1 MLNCK
6 YMKIKGLR
14 WWIITL
20 IFIATVINYIDR
32 TAFALL
38 WPEMGED
45 LGMDNSDYALMLNV
59 FMFTYAASKF
69 LSGRLYDKIGTRIG
83 FTISIIVWSLAA
95 AFHAVAKGIVSLSIV
110 RGLLGL
116 GEAGL
121 WPGTVKSNGEWFPV
135 KQRALAQGIF
145 NSGASIGNVIAPL
158 IIVFLYAQFGWKS
171 TYIIL
176 GLSGLIWVLPWLV
189 LNKKTKPEDHPW
201 MTEKER
207 QMLIDDRIE
216 NNVVVVEGTK
226 SLSVSKILSY
236 KEPWGIL
243 LCRFFIEPIWWFF
256 AGWMPIYLNSK
267 FGLSIE
273 EIGNTIW
280 ISYLIAAAGSIVGGL
295 FTEVIIKRTSTDFGR
310 KASIVLGSL
319 LIIIGFVSIILFVND
334 SNYMT
339 FIYLAGLALFGFQ
352 FAIGNIQ
359 TLSSDLFR
367 GPSVGTLA
375 GLAGTVAAFSVMI
388 MNWFI
393 GRITEGGSYTPA
405 LITITASVVIAVL
418 AILILIKKVKLVIN
432 EENNIN

>member
-1 MLNCK
+1 
-6 YMKIKGLR
+6 MKVKGLR
-14 WWIITL
+14 WWIIGL

-38 WPEMGED
+38 WPEMGKD

-59 FMFTYAASKF
+59 FMITYAASKF
-69 LSGRLYDKIGTRIG
+69 LSGRLYDQIGTRIG
-83 FTISIIVWSLAA
+83 FVVSIVVWSAAA
-95 AFHAVAKGIVSLSIV
+95 AFHALAKGVVSLSIA

-121 WPGTVKSNGEWFPV
+121 WPGAVKSNGEWFPV

-145 NSGASIGNVIAPL
+145 NAGASIGNVVAPV

-176 GLSGLIWVLPWLV
+176 GAIGLLWVIPWFV
-189 LNKKTKPEDHPW
+189 VNKSKPEDHPW
-201 MTEKER
+201 MTEGER
-207 QMLIDDRIE
+207 NLILKDRIA
-216 NNVVVVEGTK
+216 NNDVAVEGAK
-226 SLSVSKILSY
+226 SLSVFKILSF
-236 KEPWGIL
+236 KQPWGVL

-273 EIGNTIW
+273 EIGKTMW
-280 ISYLIAAAGSIVGGL
+280 ISYLMAAAGGILGGI
-295 FTEVIIKRTSTDFGR
+295 FTEEIIKRTSVDIGR
-310 KASIVLGSL
+310 KVSIVLGSL
-319 LIIIGFVSIILFVND
+319 LIIIGFVSIILFVTD

-339 FIYLAGLALFGFQ
+339 FIYLAGVALFGFQ

-359 TLSSDLFR
+359 TLSSDLFK

-375 GLAGTVAAFSVMI
+375 GLAGTIAAFSPMI

-393 GRITEGGSYTPA
+393 GNITKGGSYTPA
-405 LITITASVVIAVL
+405 FIAITLSVVLAVL
-418 AILILIKKVKLVIN
+418 SIFFLIRKVKLVN
-432 EENNIN
+432 TKN

>member
-1 MLNCK
+1 
-6 YMKIKGLR
+6 MKIKGLR
-14 WWIITL
+14 WWIIGL
-20 IFIATVINYIDR
+20 IFVATVINYIDR

-38 WPEMGED
+38 WPEMGKD
-45 LGMDNSDYALMLNV
+45 LGMDNSDYALMLNI

-83 FTISIIVWSLAA
+83 FVASIIVWSAAA
-95 AFHAVAKGIVSLSIV
+95 AFHALAKGVVSLSIV

-121 WPGTVKSNGEWFPV
+121 WPGAVKSNGEWFPV

-145 NSGASIGNVIAPL
+145 NSGASIGNVVAPI
-158 IIVFLYAQFGWKS
+158 IIVYLYAQFGWKS

-176 GLSGLIWVLPWLV
+176 GLAGLIWVLPWLII
-189 LNKKTKPEDHPW
+189 NKKSKPENHPW
-201 MTEKER
+201 MTEHER
-207 QMLIDDRIE
+207 NMLLNDRIE
-216 NNVVVVEGTK
+216 NNVVVTEGAK
-226 SLSVSKILSY
+226 SLSVVKILSF
-236 KEPWGIL
+236 KQPWGIL

-273 EIGNTIW
+273 EIGNTMW
-280 ISYLIAAAGSIVGGL
+280 ISYLMAAAGGILGGIL
-295 FTEVIIKRTSTDFGR
+295 TEAIIKRTSTDFGR

-334 SNYMT
+334 TNYMT

-405 LITITASVVIAVL
+405 LITITASVVLAVF
-418 AILILIKKVKLVIN
+418 AVLILIKKVKLVIN
-432 EENNIN
+432 EENEIN

>member
-1 MLNCK
+1 
-6 YMKIKGLR
+6 MKINGLR
-14 WWIITL
+14 WWIIGL

-38 WPEMGED
+38 WPQMGED

-59 FMFTYAASKF
+59 FMVTYAASKF

-83 FTISIIVWSLAA
+83 FIASIVVWSVAA
-95 AFHAVAKGIVSLSIV
+95 AFHAVARGVISLSIV

-121 WPGTVKSNGEWFPV
+121 WPGAVKSNGEWFPV

-145 NSGASIGNVIAPL
+145 NSGASIGNVIAPV
-158 IIVFLYAQFGWKS
+158 IIVYLYAQFGWKS

-176 GLSGLIWVLPWLV
+176 GVIGLLWVIPWYV
-189 LNKKTKPEDHPW
+189 VNKAKPEDHPW
-201 MTEKER
+201 ITTEER
-207 QMLIDDRIE
+207 KLILDDRIE
-216 NNVVVVEGTK
+216 NNIGEDKDVK
-226 SLSVSKILSY
+226 SLSIQKILSY
-236 KEPWGIL
+236 KQPWGVL

-267 FGLSIE
+267 FNLSIE
-273 EIGNTIW
+273 EIGNTMW
-280 ISYLIAAAGSIVGGL
+280 ISYLMAAAGGILGGL
-295 FTEVIIKRTSTDFGR
+295 FTEAIIKRTSVDTGR

-319 LIIIGFVSIILFVND
+319 LIIVGFVGIILFVND

-339 FIYLAGLALFGFQ
+339 FIYLAGIALFGFQ

-375 GLAGTVAAFSVMI
+375 GLAGTVAAFSPII

-393 GRITEGGSYTPA
+393 GKITAGGSYTPA
-405 LITITASVVIAVL
+405 FIAITVSVILAVIAIFVL
-418 AILILIKKVKLVIN
+418 INKVKLVI
-432 EENNIN
+432 ETNNK

>member
-1 MLNCK
+1 
-6 YMKIKGLR
+6 MKLKGLR
-14 WWIITL
+14 WWIIGL

-38 WPEMGED
+38 WPQMGED
-45 LGMDNSDYALMLNV
+45 LGMDNSDYAFMLNV
-59 FMFTYAASKF
+59 FMITYAASKF
-69 LSGRLYDKIGTRIG
+69 LSGRLYDQIGTRVG
-83 FTISIIVWSLAA
+83 FIVSIVVWSSAA
-95 AFHAVAKGIVSLSIV
+95 ALHAVARGVVSLSIV

-121 WPGTVKSNGEWFPV
+121 WPGAVKSNGEWFPV

-145 NSGASIGNVIAPL
+145 NSGASIGNVIAPMV
-158 IIVFLYAQFGWKS
+158 IVFLYVQFGWKT

-176 GLSGLIWVLPWLV
+176 GAVGLLWVVPWYII
-189 LNKKTKPEDHPW
+189 NKSKPEDHPW
-201 MTEKER
+201 ITEEER
-207 QMLIDDRIE
+207 NLLLNDQEDTNPSRDTE
-216 NNVVVVEGTK
+216 AK
-226 SLSVSKILSY
+226 SLSITTLLSY
-236 KEPWGIL
+236 KQPWGVL

-267 FGLSIE
+267 FNLSIE
-273 EIGNTIW
+273 EIGNTMW
-280 ISYLIAAAGSIVGGL
+280 ISYLMAAAGGILGGL
-295 FTEVIIKRTSTDFGR
+295 FTEAIIKRTSVDSGR

-319 LIIIGFVSIILFVND
+319 LIVLGFVGIILLVND

-339 FIYLAGLALFGFQ
+339 FIFLAGVALFGFQ

-375 GLAGTVAAFSVMI
+375 GLAGTVAAFSPII

-393 GRITEGGSYTPA
+393 GKITEGGSYTPA
-405 LITITASVVIAVL
+405 FIAITLSVVLAVISIFL
-418 AILILIKKVKLVIN
+418 LINKVKLVI
-432 EENNIN
+432 EK

>member
-1 MLNCK
+1 
-6 YMKIKGLR
+6 MKINGLR
-14 WWIITL
+14 WWIIGL

-38 WPEMGED
+38 WPQMGKD
-45 LGMDNSDYALMLNV
+45 LGMDNSDYALMLNI
-59 FMFTYAASKF
+59 FMVTYAASKF
-69 LSGRLYDKIGTRIG
+69 LSGRLYDQIGTRLG
-83 FTISIIVWSLAA
+83 FIASIVTWSVAA
-95 AFHAVAKGIVSLSIV
+95 AFHAVARGVVSLSIV

-121 WPGTVKSNGEWFPV
+121 WPGAVKSNGEWFPV

-145 NSGASIGNVIAPL
+145 NSGASIGNVVAPVV
-158 IIVFLYAQFGWKS
+158 IVFLYAQFGWKS
-171 TYIIL
+171 TYVIL
-176 GLSGLIWVLPWLV
+176 GLVGLLWVVPWYV
-189 LNKKTKPEDHPW
+189 INKSKPEDHPW
-201 MTEKER
+201 ITEEER
-207 QMLIDDRIE
+207 ALLLNDRLE
-216 NNVVVVEGTK
+216 NNGVVDEGAK
-226 SLSVSKILSY
+226 SLSIPTLLSY
-236 KEPWGIL
+236 KQPWGVL

-273 EIGNTIW
+273 EIGNTMW
-280 ISYLIAAAGSIVGGL
+280 ISYLMAAAGGILGGL
-295 FTEVIIKRTSTDFGR
+295 FTEAIIKKSSVDVGR

-319 LIIIGFVSIILFVND
+319 LIVLGFVGIILFVDN

-339 FIYLAGLALFGFQ
+339 FILLAGIALFGFQ

-375 GLAGTVAAFSVMI
+375 GLAGTIAAISPII

-393 GRITEGGSYTPA
+393 GKITEGGSYTPA
-405 LITITASVVIAVL
+405 FIAITLSVVLAVISIF
-418 AILILIKKVKLVIN
+418 ILINKVKLVIESKN
-432 EENNIN
+432 

>member
-1 MLNCK
+1 
-6 YMKIKGLR
+6 MKLKGLR
-14 WWIITL
+14 WWVITL

-45 LGMDNSDYALMLNV
+45 LGMDNSDYALMLNI
-59 FMFTYAASKF
+59 FMLTYAASKF

-83 FTISIIVWSLAA
+83 FVLSIIVWSAAA
-95 AFHAVAKGIVSLSIV
+95 AFHAVARGVATLSIA

-121 WPGTVKSNGEWFPV
+121 WPGAVKSNGEWFPV

-145 NSGASIGNVIAPL
+145 NSGASIGNVIAPVV
-158 IIVFLYAQFGWKS
+158 IVYLYSQFGWKS
-171 TYIIL
+171 TYVIL
-176 GLSGLIWVLPWLV
+176 GVVGLLWVIPWLII
-189 LNKKTKPEDHPW
+189 NKSNPKDHPW
-201 MTEKER
+201 ITNEER
-207 QMLIDDRIE
+207 NMLLNDRIE
-216 NNVVVVEGTK
+216 NNNVVDENAK
-226 SLSVSKILSY
+226 SLSVAKILSF
-236 KEPWGIL
+236 KQPWGVL

-273 EIGNTIW
+273 EIGKTMW
-280 ISYLIAAAGSIVGGL
+280 ISYLMAAAGSILGGI
-295 FTEVIIKRTSTDFGR
+295 FTEATIKRRSTDYGR
-310 KASIVLGSL
+310 KASIILGSL

-334 SNYMT
+334 TNYMT

-405 LITITASVVIAVL
+405 LITITASVVLAVL
-418 AILILIKKVKLVIN
+418 SILFLIRKVELVIKKLD
-432 EENNIN
+432 

>member
-1 MLNCK
+1 
-6 YMKIKGLR
+6 MKINGLR

-83 FTISIIVWSLAA
+83 FTLSIIVWSLAA

-176 GLSGLIWVLPWLV
+176 GLAGLIWVLPWLI

-201 MTEKER
+201 MTEEER
-207 QMLIDDRIE
+207 KMLIDDRIE

-393 GRITEGGSYTPA
+393 GRITEGGSYIPA

-432 EENNIN
+432 EKTI